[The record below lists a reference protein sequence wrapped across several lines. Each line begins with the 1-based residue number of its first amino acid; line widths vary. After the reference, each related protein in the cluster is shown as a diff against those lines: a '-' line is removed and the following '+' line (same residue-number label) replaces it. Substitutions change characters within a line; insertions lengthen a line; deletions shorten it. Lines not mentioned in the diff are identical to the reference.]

1 MKQNLDTN
9 WESKNRLYKYIA
21 VSILFL
27 SVIIIIYDYTFN
39 KTNSQVKGI
48 HKIVINGHI
57 KVSKEEV
64 IELLDIKDE
73 SSIEGKDTKSLEKL
87 LLKHPRIKS
96 ASISKRSKDQLLVTI
111 SEYIPKFILNVND
124 NLYELNEDYKV
135 ISTNDVREPDLLIV
149 SGDFQFAKGN
159 IKKLKDFY
167 EKIDK
172 IFTIYPKLL
181 DRISEIHLSEE
192 GEITLYA
199 HSPEKFKI
207 FVGVKLE
214 AIQARKLY
222 SSLAYFETK
231 QIQLKLLD
239 IRGEDAVYQ

>member
-21 VSILFL
+21 IVILFI
-27 SVIIIIYDYTFN
+27 SVLVIIYDYTFN

-48 HKIVINGHI
+48 SKIVINGHN

-96 ASISKRSKDQLLVTI
+96 ASVSKRSKDQLLITI
-111 SEYIPKFILNVND
+111 NEYVAKFILNVND
-124 NLYELNEDYKV
+124 NLYELNEEYKV
-135 ISTNDVREPDLLIV
+135 ISTNDVREPNLLVV

-159 IKKLKDFY
+159 SKKLQEFY
-167 EKIDK
+167 EKVDK
-172 IFTIYPKLL
+172 VFTNYPKLF

-207 FVGVKLE
+207 YVGSKLE
-214 AIQARKLY
+214 ALQARKLY